1 MKRSIFDSRFGME
14 SALVA
19 VIAGL
24 TQLLALPQLAFFFEW
39 SHDRENPSREMTTIL
54 ALRTP
59 VAIAIVIAI
68 IVLGLVHF
76 TSRINLALIASGFV
90 LVALTGWFARF
101 GYLHDADAEPSL
113 EHVFWDDFGWQNV
126 LLSVGNFLWLIA
138 LVLAILDYRAR
149 NRAY

>member
-14 SALVA
+14 SAVTA

-24 TQLLALPQLAFFFEW
+24 TQLLALPQLASFFEW
-39 SHDRENPSREMTTIL
+39 SNDSDNPSPVMTIIL
-54 ALRTP
+54 GLRIP
-59 VAIAIVIAI
+59 LAIAIVIAI
-68 IVLGLVHF
+68 IVMGIVHF
-76 TSRINLALIASGFV
+76 SSRINLALISAGFL

-101 GYLHDADAEPSL
+101 GYLQDADAESSL
-113 EHVFWDDFGWQNV
+113 EHVLWDDFGWQNV
-126 LLSVGNFLWLIA
+126 ILSIGNFLWLAA